1 MGDKIGSAFYSFS
14 LVSCLCSWCI
24 VILQFCA
31 CLQSTAT
38 WFTYDIYLQ
47 LICSFLDSVAIEVM
61 AEGWAKCPVLIY
73 QVLPEYLL
81 EIQISMYIWK
91 EGRKE
96 RILLNYP
103 LQIETSVYILA
114 LSPNSSL
121 LFHIFLETSDSVWI
135 LRVAFFVVNLF
146 HCISFCIFPTREK
159 YVSYK
164 GHHMLLSF
172 SVRLTSLSLWS
183 SKFDPCDNYWHNFSG
198 HFSWLSNSP
207 LYVCTHLL

>member
-1 MGDKIGSAFYSFS
+1 MFLVYSHFAV
-14 LVSCLCSWCI
+14 LCLSSEYSHLIHLWHI
-24 VILQFCA
+24 PTAYLFFFGFCCHRGYGRRLSKVPCA
-31 CLQSTAT
+31 
-38 WFTYDIYLQ
+38 DH
-47 LICSFLDSVAIEVM
+47 
-61 AEGWAKCPVLIY
+61 

-121 LFHIFLETSDSVWI
+121 LFHFFLETSDSVWI

-146 HCISFCIFPTREK
+146 HCISFCILPTRDII
-159 YVSYK
+159 YYC
-164 GHHMLLSF
+164 
-172 SVRLTSLSLWS
+172 LSLCDWLHLVCDPPS
-183 SKFDPCDNYWHNFSG
+183 SILVTIIGTISVAIFHDWVTVHCM
-198 HFSWLSNSP
+198 
-207 LYVCTHLL
+207 YVHISFNL

>member
-121 LFHIFLETSDSVWI
+121 LFHFFLETSDSVWI

-146 HCISFCIFPTREK
+146 HCISFCILPTRDII
-159 YVSYK
+159 YYC
-164 GHHMLLSF
+164 
-172 SVRLTSLSLWS
+172 LSLCDWLHLVCDPPS
-183 SKFDPCDNYWHNFSG
+183 SILVTIIGTISVAIFHDWVTVHCM
-198 HFSWLSNSP
+198 
-207 LYVCTHLL
+207 YVHISFNL